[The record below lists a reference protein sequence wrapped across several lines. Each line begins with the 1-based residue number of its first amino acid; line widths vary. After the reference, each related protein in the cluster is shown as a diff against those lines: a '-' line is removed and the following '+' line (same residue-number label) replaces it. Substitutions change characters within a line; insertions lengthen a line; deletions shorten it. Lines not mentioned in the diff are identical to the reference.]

1 MKNNTYVR
9 LFNDVL
15 TALVAKMFILIAFYN
30 IVLYSILNDRVL
42 SSFILG
48 TFYNRYILNY
58 ISYLVIK
65 E

>member
-58 ISYLVIK
+58 IS
-65 E
+65 